1 MIEKELE
8 TLKRNWFSDVDPTLE
23 GNSPICI
30 EMLDTILEKL
40 RKLDDEEL
48 VKELD
53 KLSYTDRWCI
63 SAYVI
68 EELAYE
74 DRRKIAE
81 PYVVDYDKE
90 PEPTDFS

>member
-30 EMLDTILEKL
+30 EMLDKILEKL

>member
-1 MIEKELE
+1 MMEKELKI
-8 TLKRNWFSDVDPTLE
+8 LKEHWKCPKAPSLDGE
-23 GNSPICI
+23 SPICI

-74 DRRKIAE
+74 DRRKVAE
-81 PYVVDYDKE
+81 PYVCLLYTSPSPRDC
-90 PEPTDFS
+90 S

>member
-1 MIEKELE
+1 MIERELDI
-8 TLKRNWFSDVDPTLE
+8 LKKNWKCSSAPSLDGE
-23 GNSPICI
+23 APICE

-40 RKLDDEEL
+40 RKLDDEDL

-53 KLSYTDRWCI
+53 KLSYTDRWCM

-81 PYVVDYDKE
+81 PYVIDYDKE
-90 PEPTDFS
+90 LEPTDFS

>member
-8 TLKRNWFSDVDPTLE
+8 TLKRNWECPTNPTLDGE
-23 GNSPICI
+23 APICI
-30 EMLDTILEKL
+30 EILDKILEKL

-90 PEPTDFS
+90 PEPTEFS

>member
-30 EMLDTILEKL
+30 EMLDKILEKL
-40 RKLDDEEL
+40 RKLNDEDL

-74 DRRKIAE
+74 DRRKVAE

-90 PEPTDFS
+90 PEPTDFD

>member
-1 MIEKELE
+1 MHKALEILKE
-8 TLKRNWFSDVDPTLE
+8 NWKCSMSPQEDGE
-23 GNSPICI
+23 APICI
-30 EMLDTILEKL
+30 EMLDKILEKF

-74 DRRKIAE
+74 DRRKVAE

-90 PEPTDFS
+90 PEPTDFD